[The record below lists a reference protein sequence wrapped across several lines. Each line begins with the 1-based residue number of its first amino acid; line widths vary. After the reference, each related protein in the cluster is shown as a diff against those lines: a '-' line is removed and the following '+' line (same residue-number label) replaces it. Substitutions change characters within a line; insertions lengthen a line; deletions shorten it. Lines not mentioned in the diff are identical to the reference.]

1 MIQNSILEI
10 NKVFLV
16 GVFNLL
22 CDRNE
27 YKESM
32 DELSHLADTANLNVV
47 NSFIQTAKKI
57 NARTYIGKG
66 KLVEI
71 ASKTIEAEV
80 TTLIFND
87 NLTPAQSRNI
97 SDFTKCNVID
107 RTELILDIF
116 TKHAKTKQAKLQV
129 ELAQLEYNYSKLKKL
144 WKHLSRIEGGIGF
157 RGPGEKQIEVDRREI
172 KKKTS
177 VLKKKLKEI
186 ENNSILKR
194 KNRKDIIS
202 IALVGY
208 TNAGKS
214 TIFNCLVHEKRYTA
228 DKLFATLDST
238 TRALNP
244 SANNEVVLTDTIGF
258 IRKLPHNLVSSFH
271 STLIEVIE
279 ADLLLHIIDISQPFY
294 ENNIDSVNNV
304 LEEIGAQEKEIIT
317 VFNKCDKL
325 EDQYLKFLKKKIN
338 EKYPDSLFLIAKENI
353 GFDKLTKK
361 IDEFCENCSAT
372 AVLQIPVEM
381 QNLISFVHSQSDVT
395 EDKYDK
401 NFKNRILTVKI
412 SSTILP
418 KIEQQIENYR
428 LKKYINK

>member
-1 MIQNSILEI
+1 
-10 NKVFLV
+10 
-16 GVFNLL
+16 
-22 CDRNE
+22 
-27 YKESM
+27 
-32 DELSHLADTANLNVV
+32 
-47 NSFIQTAKKI
+47 
-57 NARTYIGKG
+57 
-66 KLVEI
+66 
-71 ASKTIEAEV
+71 
-80 TTLIFND
+80 
-87 NLTPAQSRNI
+87 
-97 SDFTKCNVID
+97 
-107 RTELILDIF
+107 
-116 TKHAKTKQAKLQV
+116 
-129 ELAQLEYNYSKLKKL
+129 
-144 WKHLSRIEGGIGF
+144 
-157 RGPGEKQIEVDRREI
+157 
-172 KKKTS
+172 
-177 VLKKKLKEI
+177 
-186 ENNSILKR
+186 
-194 KNRKDIIS
+194 
-202 IALVGY
+202 
-208 TNAGKS
+208 
-214 TIFNCLVHEKRYTA
+214 
-228 DKLFATLDST
+228 
-238 TRALNP
+238 
-244 SANNEVVLTDTIGF
+244 
-258 IRKLPHNLVSSFH
+258 
-271 STLIEVIE
+271 VIE

-428 LKKYINK
+428 LKKY